1 MRYATAALLLILL
14 CGLGMWLC
22 DSATAGVQTDACPI
36 WRAEHDVRI
45 AERALANARHRL
57 SEARRVLSETRRA
70 SEAYG
75 SRTGRWVR
83 LARRAGWP
91 WAEIRT
97 LMRII
102 DAESGGV
109 PYAVNAYSGCS
120 GLLQLHPCHWTGRY
134 DPLVP
139 RLNLRGG
146 LRLWRGSGWQP
157 WVTW

>member
-1 MRYATAALLLILL
+1 
-14 CGLGMWLC
+14 
-22 DSATAGVQTDACPI
+22 
-36 WRAEHDVRI
+36 
-45 AERALANARHRL
+45 
-57 SEARRVLSETRRA
+57 
-70 SEAYG
+70 
-75 SRTGRWVR
+75 
-83 LARRAGWP
+83 
-91 WAEIRT
+91 
-97 LMRII
+97 MRII

-120 GLLQLHPCHWTGRY
+120 GLLQLHPCHWSGRY